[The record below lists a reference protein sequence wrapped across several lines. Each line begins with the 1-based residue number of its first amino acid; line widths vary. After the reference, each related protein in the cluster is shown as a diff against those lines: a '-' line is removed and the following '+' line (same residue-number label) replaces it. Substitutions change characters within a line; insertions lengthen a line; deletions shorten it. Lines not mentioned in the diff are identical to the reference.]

1 MMAATIDPTA
11 NARRR
16 VFIATPFQEEAAMMR
31 RATALFN

>member
-1 MMAATIDPTA
+1 MTAAIDPIA

-31 RATALFN
+31 RATARFN